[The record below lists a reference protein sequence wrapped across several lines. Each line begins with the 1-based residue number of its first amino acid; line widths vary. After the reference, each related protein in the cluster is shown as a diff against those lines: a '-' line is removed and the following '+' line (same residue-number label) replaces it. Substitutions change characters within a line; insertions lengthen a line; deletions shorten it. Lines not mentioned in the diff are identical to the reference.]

1 MTCEPRNWSRNPMPQ
16 VQNWRIPRLREVVIV
31 KFMLRTLAAA
41 ALVVSA
47 TNVGQ
52 CATAGSRS
60 SGQGA
65 AAGSR
70 LSSKKPPAGTTPVES
85 TLAHVLAQQIS
96 KPKVALRKGAPHT
109 AAAAAGQKGGVAGDP
124 HKGVA
129 GDPQKGGVVAAQK
142 GRALAAVMPMQH
154 APAAGVLRA
163 APPATH
169 VLPAVS
175 RPPAIQVKPPP
186 ATMAHDGALSGA
198 RIKPH
203 PSALVALG
211 GAETGKGTA
220 VINGASVRPKGH

>member
-1 MTCEPRNWSRNPMPQ
+1 
-16 VQNWRIPRLREVVIV
+16 V
-31 KFMLRTLAAA
+31 KFVLRTLAAA

-52 CATAGSRS
+52 CATAGSKS

-65 AAGSR
+65 TAGSR

-109 AAAAAGQKGGVAGDP
+109 SAAAAGRKKGVAGDP
-124 HKGVA
+124 HKGAA
-129 GDPQKGGVVAAQK
+129 GDPQKGGMAAAAQK
-142 GRALAAVMPMQH
+142 GGALAAVMPMQH

-163 APPATH
+163 PVRATH
-169 VLPAVS
+169 VFPAVS
-175 RPPAIQVKPPP
+175 RPPAFQVKPPP
-186 ATMAHDGALSGA
+186 ASAAQGGAISGA
-198 RIKPH
+198 SIKPH
-203 PSALVALG
+203 PSTLVALG

-220 VINGASVRPKGH
+220 HINGTGVRPKSH